1 MKSLKRIILTTGVM
15 ISLFGAPIVQNN
27 PLMDYMNSMTTIT
40 AMAAEQQS
48 NLPYSRFWETQA
60 DGSWKYKYDDG
71 TYATGWIQDDVDGN
85 WYYMDSAGIMKSG
98 LYKSY
103 DRYYLLSGLHDGHY
117 GHLLT
122 NGEVYQGVTISADT
136 SETYMGALSQQ
147 TISQLGLDVSK
158 AIDITGT
165 QHVKGGQVV
174 TPEQPQ
180 QNPTTQSNGGTG
192 KGGSTTSSTDD
203 MSQTGKITDPN
214 DLKPGQFA
222 IIDGHMWARDP
233 SSGTL
238 YDMGSTAGSTDG
250 GTSIEIH

>member
-1 MKSLKRIILTTGVM
+1 MYRSKRILLSAGLLLGFMFT
-15 ISLFGAPIVQNN
+15 SPII
-27 PLMDYMNSMTTIT
+27 PTMTTY
-40 AMAAEQQS
+40 AAEQQS

-136 SETYMGALSQQ
+136 SETYRGALSQQ

-165 QHVKGGQVV
+165 QHVKGGKVV

-180 QNPTTQSNGGTG
+180 QTQENPTTQSNGG
-192 KGGSTTSSTDD
+192 SSDD
-203 MSQTGKITDPN
+203 MNQTGKITDPN
-214 DLKPGQFA
+214 DLKSGQFA

-238 YDMGSTAGSTDG
+238 YNMGSTAGDP
-250 GTSIEIH
+250 SIFTNTEIH

>member
-1 MKSLKRIILTTGVM
+1 MKTLKRIILTTGVM

-103 DRYYLLSGLHDGHY
+103 DRYYFFSEEHDGHF
-117 GHLLT
+117 GHMLV
-122 NGEVYQGVTISADT
+122 NGEVYHGVTISADT
-136 SETYMGALSQQ
+136 SETYRGALSQE
-147 TISQLGLDVSK
+147 TISQLGLDVTK

-165 QHVKGGQVV
+165 QHVSGGKVV

-180 QNPTTQSNGGTG
+180 QTPTQPSTPQPSKDTPDPILPVSED
-192 KGGSTTSSTDD
+192 GGSGDPTDTSDEIEVEFNT
-203 MSQTGKITDPN
+203 
-214 DLKPGQFA
+214 
-222 IIDGHMWARDP
+222 
-233 SSGTL
+233 SGPT
-238 YDMGSTAGSTDG
+238 YDF
-250 GTSIEIH
+250 E

>member
-103 DRYYLLSGLHDGHY
+103 DRYYLLSSLHDGHF
-117 GHLLT
+117 GHMLT

-136 SETYMGALSQQ
+136 SETYRGALSQQ
-147 TISQLGLDVSK
+147 TITQLGLDVSK

-165 QHVKGGQVV
+165 QHVKGGKVV

-180 QNPTTQSNGGTG
+180 QTQENPTTPNNGG
-192 KGGSTTSSTDD
+192 SSDD
-203 MSQTGKITDPN
+203 INQTGKITDPN
-214 DLKPGQFA
+214 DLKPGQLA
-222 IIDGHMWARDP
+222 IINGYVWGRDP
-233 SSGTL
+233 STGEVVKM
-238 YDMGSTAGSTDG
+238 DSTAGDP
-250 GTSIEIH
+250 SIFTNTEIH

>member
-1 MKSLKRIILTTGVM
+1 MKSLKRIILTTGIM

-85 WYYMDSAGIMKSG
+85 WYYMDSVGIMKSG

-103 DRYYLLSGLHDGHY
+103 DRYYYFSEIHDGHF
-117 GHLLT
+117 GHMLT

-136 SETYMGALSQQ
+136 SETYRGALSQQ

-165 QHVKGGQVV
+165 QHVKGGKVV

-180 QNPTTQSNGGTG
+180 QTQENPTTPNNGG
-192 KGGSTTSSTDD
+192 SSDD
-203 MSQTGKITDPN
+203 INQTGKITDPN
-214 DLKPGQFA
+214 DLKPGQLA
-222 IIDGHMWARDP
+222 IINGYVWGRDP
-233 SSGTL
+233 STGEVVKM
-238 YDMGSTAGSTDG
+238 DSTAGSTDG
-250 GTSIEIH
+250 YVPGIS

>member
-103 DRYYLLSGLHDGHY
+103 DRYYYFSEIHDGHF
-117 GHLLT
+117 GHMLV

-136 SETYMGALSQQ
+136 SETYRGALSQQ
-147 TISQLGLDVSK
+147 TISQLGLDVTK

-165 QHVKGGQVV
+165 QHVKGGKVV
-174 TPEQPQ
+174 TPAQTTEQS
-180 QNPTTQSNGGTG
+180 TEGGF
-192 KGGSTTSSTDD
+192 
-203 MSQTGKITDPN
+203 MSQEMLDKYYGGGGVD
-214 DLKPGQFA
+214 
-222 IIDGHMWARDP
+222 
-233 SSGTL
+233 
-238 YDMGSTAGSTDG
+238 
-250 GTSIEIH
+250 GTSGDHPLSD

>member
-1 MKSLKRIILTTGVM
+1 MNRGKHILLSAGLLLGVM
-15 ISLFGAPIVQNN
+15 FTGPMMNN
-27 PLMDYMNSMTTIT
+27 ITTIT
-40 AMAAEQQS
+40 AMAAET
-48 NLPYSRFWETQA
+48 LPYSPNWETQA

-103 DRYYLLSGLHDGHY
+103 DRYYLLSSLHDGHY

-122 NGEVYQGVTISADT
+122 NGEVYHGVTISADT
-136 SETYMGALSQQ
+136 SETYRGALSQQ

-165 QHVKGGQVV
+165 QHVKGGKVV

-192 KGGSTTSSTDD
+192 EGGSTTSSTDD
-203 MSQTGKITDPN
+203 MDQTGKITDPN
-214 DLKPGQFA
+214 DLQPGQFA

-238 YDMGSTAGSTDG
+238 YDMGSASGEYYSG
-250 GTSIEIH
+250 YVPGIS

>member
-103 DRYYLLSGLHDGHY
+103 DRYYLLSSLHDGHY

-136 SETYMGALSQQ
+136 SETYRGALSQQ

-180 QNPTTQSNGGTG
+180 QTQENPTTPNTIIPGYEDDGGNDSVDNNGAREGITGGTVG
-192 KGGSTTSSTDD
+192 DGSN
-203 MSQTGKITDPN
+203 IP
-214 DLKPGQFA
+214 F
-222 IIDGHMWARDP
+222 
-233 SSGTL
+233 
-238 YDMGSTAGSTDG
+238 
-250 GTSIEIH
+250 E

>member
-1 MKSLKRIILTTGVM
+1 MFTSPIIPTM
-15 ISLFGAPIVQNN
+15 IT
-27 PLMDYMNSMTTIT
+27 Y
-40 AMAAEQQS
+40 AAEQQS

-103 DRYYLLSGLHDGHY
+103 DRYYLLSSLHDGHY

-136 SETYMGALSQQ
+136 SETYRGALSYQ

-192 KGGSTTSSTDD
+192 EDGSTTSSTDD
-203 MSQTGKITDPN
+203 INQTGKITDPN
-214 DLKPGQFA
+214 DLKPGQIA
-222 IIDGHMWARDP
+222 IINGHAWAKDSEGNLIDG
-233 SSGTL
+233 
-238 YDMGSTAGSTDG
+238 GSTEGDNSG
-250 GTSIEIH
+250 GTILGIH